1 MHEQINVRLN
11 MPFFILVDY
20 VFIENNINF
29 DIMKSQKTGKC
40 QKIAEKYMINRDFYL
55 KQLIDKKQSSKIKII
70 TGLRRSGKSYLLCE
84 IYRQYLINN
93 GVKDNQIIIVELD
106 DEKNDELLEKGKLRK
121 YIEEIAND
129 ENEQYYI
136 ILDEIQLVDDFVR
149 AVNSLNKHKNYDLYI
164 TGSNSKFLSKDI
176 NDEFKDRGTEI
187 NVRPLSFSEYYPA
200 FLGDKRFALQEYLRF
215 GGMPGLFEE
224 KTERDK
230 IKYLDNL
237 MKKVY
242 VDDIRK
248 NINTNLIDELSAT
261 VDALCSVT
269 GNLTNPLN
277 MTNYLKSEKNIKID
291 NETIAKFFEGIK
303 DAFLFD
309 EVKRYNIK
317 GMAYLNTPSKFYC
330 QDIGLRNVRINFRE
344 PNEGF
349 LIENVIYNELKMR
362 EYLVDVGF
370 VETKIKN
377 KLGKWVYAQLEV
389 DFIVRRGS
397 KEYYIQVM
405 DEIPAGKHLNN
416 EYDALLAVPGSF
428 KKIVVIN
435 KPLLS
440 YTNRDGILIIS
451 LEEFLLDKNS
461 LDF

>member
-11 MPFFILVDY
+11 MPFFILVDD
-20 VFIENNINF
+20 VFIDNKINF
-29 DIMKSQKTGKC
+29 DIIKSQKTGKC
-40 QKIAEKYMINRDFYL
+40 QKIAKKYMINRDFYL

-200 FLGDKRFALQEYLRF
+200 FIGDKRFALQEYLRF